1 MTCNLTTMKIWKG
14 ILFWKASF
22 LTEWIDIG
30 WSDWIN
36 WNALPLPIE
45 RQTLWPPNIS
55 NFTNIAPKKILHYRE
70 IHLDGVT
77 ITLNQT
83 FQTVPSRTPKTT
95 HSTRWNTIEQ
105 IFWQFD
111 IFIVSIKYQ
120 PRVVAWA
127 LPPSPLLVHLKSHP
141 LPSLHWLVAPPT
153 VTNIV
158 G

>member
-1 MTCNLTTMKIWKG
+1 MSYYCCWYSWNPTIPRIQQNNLKCNLTTMKIWKG
-14 ILFWKASF
+14 ILFWNTSF
-22 LTEWIDIG
+22 LPEWIEIG

-83 FQTVPSRTPKTT
+83 FQTVPSRTPKKT

-105 IFWQFD
+105 IFLTIWHLHRLYKVLAQGGRLRW
-111 IFIVSIKYQ
+111 VIK
-120 PRVVAWA
+120 R
-127 LPPSPLLVHLKSHP
+127 
-141 LPSLHWLVAPPT
+141 
-153 VTNIV
+153 
-158 G
+158 